1 MKKIQSIICY
11 ARFTFDKFAGIRGYL
26 VRTNNNWQNWEFPKL
41 IEALRKWTDRNPFN
55 NDQ

>member
-1 MKKIQSIICY
+1 MKKIQSIIWY
-11 ARFTFDKFAGIRGYL
+11 ARFAFDKFAGIRGYL